1 MKKVVQSVIVVTL
14 VLTALSGCKSR
25 GDLNTQYSNTTGW
38 NYYEK
43 KTTNFEAKEGV
54 GNVDPIGMVAIQ
66 GGTFAI
72 GQTDEFVTAPR
83 DNARRSI
90 TVSSFYMDKYEISNL
105 NWREYMH
112 WMEMVFGYANPP
124 LVRSTLPDTL
134 VWRDE
139 LAYNEPY
146 VENYLRHPA
155 FSFYPVVGVSWTQA
169 MDYCQWRT
177 DRVNEL
183 ALVNAGA
190 IEFPDFDKLRALP
203 ETELEEWRNEN
214 PGYEPLEVEVVVG
227 HGEDTIKTIEYH
239 VPNNWICDKFV
250 FNTEKYLVLKDYN
263 PVNPDPNRRS
273 KKFHDAWGNPRKVD
287 RTDGI
292 LVTGY
297 RLPTE
302 AEWEFAAFAP
312 IAGTDGLTIEGK
324 VYPWSGY
331 HPRDLSKNN
340 MGMMQANF
348 IRGKGDMMGVSGML
362 NDGYVITNPVDAFA
376 PNDFGLY
383 NMAGNV
389 NEWVMD
395 VYRETTY
402 QDVTEYNS
410 FRGNIYTRALKNDKG
425 EYEVNSRGCIAV
437 TWDSDEDDKRS
448 YLDGDFASMI
458 QTDYPLDTLGALFL
472 KNFAATEGNNAG
484 GGGEEEEEEEEE
496 DDENKSDDDANGDDN
511 TNADNADEEE
521 EEGGDDRGS
530 SVKKIFD
537 ATDIYAPKIT
547 VNTRVYKGGSWND
560 RVYWLHPSSRRYL
573 DANKSK
579 STIGFRCAMSTLGDQ
594 VASGPRQGAK

>member
-1 MKKVVQSVIVVTL
+1 MRKVVKSVIIISA
-14 VLTALSGCKSR
+14 VLLAFSGCKSR
-25 GDLNTQYSNTTGW
+25 ELNTQFSNTTGW
-38 NYYEK
+38 NYFDE

-66 GGTFAI
+66 GGTIAI

-83 DNARRSI
+83 DNARRSV
-90 TVSSFYMDKYEISNL
+90 TVSSFYMDKYEITNL
-105 NWREYMH
+105 NWREYLH
-112 WMEMVFGYANPP
+112 WTEMVFGYAAPK
-124 LVRSTLPDTL
+124 LVQAVLPDTL

-146 VENYLRHPA
+146 VENYFRHPA
-155 FSFYPVVGVSWTQA
+155 FSFYPVVGVSWNQA
-169 MDYCQWRT
+169 MDYCKWRT

-183 ALVNAGA
+183 ALVHAGA
-190 IEFPDFDKLRALP
+190 IEFPNFQQLRALD
-203 ETELEEWRNEN
+203 ETELEDWRNDN
-214 PGYEPLEVEVVVG
+214 PGYEPVEVEVEN
-227 HGEDTIKTIEYH
+227 GEDINVEYH
-239 VPNNWICDKFV
+239 VPYEWIRDKFV
-250 FNTEKYLVLKDYN
+250 FNTEKYLVRKDYN
-263 PVNPDPNRRS
+263 PVNPDANRRS

-287 RTDGI
+287 RSDGI
-292 LVTGY
+292 LIVGY

-312 IAGTDGLTIEGK
+312 VAGEDGLTIEGK

-331 HPRDLSKNN
+331 HPRDLSKKN

-410 FRGNIYTRALKNDKG
+410 FRGNVYSHAKKNENG
-425 EYEVNSRGCIAV
+425 EYVINAV
-437 TWDSDEDDKRS
+437 GGIDVEWSGSDDKRD
-448 YLDGDFASMI
+448 YLDGDFASLI
-458 QTDYPLDTLGALFL
+458 QTDYPLDTMGALFL
-472 KNFAATEGNNAG
+472 KGLAENNA
-484 GGGEEEEEEEEE
+484 GEEEEEESDEEAEEE
-496 DDENKSDDDANGDDN
+496 EEGEEEEGEGE
-511 TNADNADEEE
+511 EEE
-521 EEGGDDRGS
+521 EEGGNEGS
-530 SVKKIFD
+530 ADNSNKKID
-537 ATDIYAPKIT
+537 YTDIYAPKIT
-547 VNTRVYKGGSWND
+547 KTTHVYKGGSWND

-573 DANKSK
+573 EGNKSK

-594 VASGPRQGAK
+594 IPSGPNPNR

>member
-1 MKKVVQSVIVVTL
+1 MKRVLQIVIIATSVL
-14 VLTALSGCKSR
+14 VAFTGCKSR
-25 GDLNTQYSNTTGW
+25 ELNTQFSNTTGW
-38 NYYEK
+38 NYYDE

-66 GGTFAI
+66 GGTFNI

-83 DNARRSI
+83 DNSRRSI
-90 TVSSFYMDKYEISNL
+90 TVSSFYMDKYEITNL

-112 WMEMVFGYANPP
+112 WLEMVFGYSAPN
-124 LVRSTLPDTL
+124 LVKAALPDTL

-146 VENYLRHPA
+146 VENYFRHPA
-155 FSFYPVVGVSWTQA
+155 FSFYPVVGVSWDQA
-169 MDYCQWRT
+169 MEYCAWRT

-183 ALVNAGA
+183 ALVRVGA
-190 IEFPDFDKLRALP
+190 IEFPDFK
-203 ETELEEWRNEN
+203 ELAPLDEMVLEDWRNAN
-214 PGYEPLEVEVVVG
+214 PGYEIIEIEKEDQNNDVNVE
-227 HGEDTIKTIEYH
+227 YR
-239 VPNNWICDKFV
+239 VPYEWIRDKFV
-250 FNTEKYLVLKDYN
+250 FNTEKYLVRPDYN
-263 PVNPDPNRRS
+263 PVNPNDRS
-273 KKFHDAWGNPRKVD
+273 VGKKFHDAWGNARKVD

-292 LVTGY
+292 LVVGY

-312 IAGTDGLTIEGK
+312 IAGEDGLTIEGK
-324 VYPWSGY
+324 AYPWSGY
-331 HPRDLSKNN
+331 HPRDLSKKN

-410 FRGNIYTRALKNDKG
+410 FRGNIYKKAKRNENGEFEINALGGIDVEWSG
-425 EYEVNSRGCIAV
+425 S
-437 TWDSDEDDKRS
+437 DDKRD
-448 YLDGDFASMI
+448 YLDGDFASLI

-472 KNFAATEGNNAG
+472 KGLASNTEGNG
-484 GGGEEEEEEEEE
+484 SG
-496 DDENKSDDDANGDDN
+496 DDEEGGDEGD
-511 TNADNADEEE
+511 
-521 EEGGDDRGS
+521 EEGGDDEDGEEGDEEGDDEDEGDS
-530 SVKKIFD
+530 GDGGGGAENKKID
-537 ATDIYAPKIT
+537 PTDIYAPKIT
-547 VNTRVYKGGSWND
+547 KTTHVYKGGSWND
-560 RVYWLHPSSRRYL
+560 RAYWLHPSSRRYL
-573 DANKSK
+573 EGNKSK
-579 STIGFRCAMSTLGDQ
+579 STLGFRCAMSTLGDQ
-594 VASGPRQGAK
+594 IASGPNPNR

>member
-1 MKKVVQSVIVVTL
+1 MKSVIIISA
-14 VLTALSGCKSR
+14 VLLAFSGCKSR
-25 GDLNTQYSNTTGW
+25 ELNTQFSNTTGW
-38 NYYEK
+38 NYFDE

-66 GGTFAI
+66 GGTIAI

-83 DNARRSI
+83 DNARRSV
-90 TVSSFYMDKYEISNL
+90 TVSSFYMDKYEITNL
-105 NWREYMH
+105 NWREYLH
-112 WMEMVFGYANPP
+112 WTEMVFGYAAPK
-124 LVRSTLPDTL
+124 LVQAVLPDTL

-146 VENYLRHPA
+146 VENYFRHPA
-155 FSFYPVVGVSWTQA
+155 FSFYPVVGVSWNQA
-169 MDYCQWRT
+169 MDYCKWRT

-183 ALVNAGA
+183 ALVHAGA
-190 IEFPDFDKLRALP
+190 IEFPNFQQLRALD
-203 ETELEEWRNEN
+203 ETELEDWRNDN
-214 PGYEPLEVEVVVG
+214 PGYEPVEVEVEN
-227 HGEDTIKTIEYH
+227 GEDINVEYH
-239 VPNNWICDKFV
+239 VPYEWIRDKFV
-250 FNTEKYLVLKDYN
+250 FNTEKYLVRKDYN
-263 PVNPDPNRRS
+263 PVNPDANRRS

-287 RTDGI
+287 RSDGI
-292 LVTGY
+292 LIVGY

-312 IAGTDGLTIEGK
+312 VAGEDGLTIEGK

-331 HPRDLSKNN
+331 HPRDLSKKN

-410 FRGNIYTRALKNDKG
+410 FRGNVYSHAKKNENG
-425 EYEVNSRGCIAV
+425 EYVINAV
-437 TWDSDEDDKRS
+437 GGIDVEWSGSDDKRD
-448 YLDGDFASMI
+448 YLDGDFASLI
-458 QTDYPLDTLGALFL
+458 QTDYPLDTMGALFL
-472 KNFAATEGNNAG
+472 KGLAENNA
-484 GGGEEEEEEEEE
+484 GEEEEEEGDEEAESEEE
-496 DDENKSDDDANGDDN
+496 EGEEGEGEGE
-511 TNADNADEEE
+511 EEE
-521 EEGGDDRGS
+521 EEGGNEGS
-530 SVKKIFD
+530 ADNSNKKID
-537 ATDIYAPKIT
+537 YTDIYAPKIT
-547 VNTRVYKGGSWND
+547 KTTHVYKGGSWND

-573 DANKSK
+573 EGSKSK

-594 VASGPRQGAK
+594 IPSGPNPNR